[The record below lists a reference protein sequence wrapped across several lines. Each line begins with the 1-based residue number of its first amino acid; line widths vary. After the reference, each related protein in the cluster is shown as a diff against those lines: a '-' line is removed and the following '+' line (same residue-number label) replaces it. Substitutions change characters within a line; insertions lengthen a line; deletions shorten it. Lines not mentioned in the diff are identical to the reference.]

1 MDKYVC
7 DLCGYEYNFEMGDV
21 ENGVEP
27 MTPFEELPENWICPW
42 CGAGKDYFL
51 KMKQLLHAD
60 LIFILNLLSRRIVAS
75 KHSHIRAQ
83 HKNMPRY
90 S

>member
-51 KMKQLLHAD
+51 KMK
-60 LIFILNLLSRRIVAS
+60 
-75 KHSHIRAQ
+75 
-83 HKNMPRY
+83 
-90 S
+90 